1 MLEKE
6 EFKQYIKN
14 RMHRPNSK
22 YYLKY
27 YIGKDLY
34 ELFDYCIIYK
44 NNFEI
49 EFFSRYP
56 NHKKI
61 WDKMN
66 VYENYGYCKLVDCE
80 YDENYDC
87 YTVSVVCADLLD
99 YLRSCHD
106 YGSPWSEKLWKDRA
120 KSCGWSDTDV
130 DEGYSKYKLDY
141 DIWFERNFGKHVSFL

>member
-6 EFKQYIKN
+6 EFVQYIKN
-14 RMHRPNSK
+14 RMHIPNSK
-22 YYLKY
+22 HYLKY

-66 VYENYGYCKLVDCE
+66 VYEHYGYCKLVDCE
-80 YDENYDC
+80 YDEKYDC

-106 YGSPWSEKLWKDRA
+106 YVSPWSEKLWKERA

-130 DEGYSKYKLDY
+130 SEGYKEYRLEY
-141 DIWFERNFGKHVSFL
+141 DLWFEGHFGKHVSFL